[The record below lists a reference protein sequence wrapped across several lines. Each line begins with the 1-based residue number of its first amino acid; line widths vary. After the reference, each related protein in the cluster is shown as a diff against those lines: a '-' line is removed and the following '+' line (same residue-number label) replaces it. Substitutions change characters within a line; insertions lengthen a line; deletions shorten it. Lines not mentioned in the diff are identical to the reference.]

1 MITLDELASQLKV
14 ERCDFMKVDIEG
26 AEYFMFSGGH
36 KFISQHRP
44 VIQFEYNSYWLHQNQ
59 ISFNHFYNFFNEL
72 NYDFYF
78 EQKDYFQKIP
88 NADSFNV
95 TTDLVDIL
103 LVPKEKAIS

>member
-1 MITLDELASQLKV
+1 
-14 ERCDFMKVDIEG
+14 MKQKKQKIL
-26 AEYFMFSGGH
+26 FSRN
-36 KFISQHRP
+36 I
-44 VIQFEYNSYWLHQNQ
+44 YANSEEKKQSSWNYK